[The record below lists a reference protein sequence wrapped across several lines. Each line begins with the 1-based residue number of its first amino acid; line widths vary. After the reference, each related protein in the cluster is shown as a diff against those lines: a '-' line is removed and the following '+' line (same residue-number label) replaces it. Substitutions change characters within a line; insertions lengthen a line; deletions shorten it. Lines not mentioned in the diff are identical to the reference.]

1 VLDRLLARPWIV
13 LAVALVVHTVVF
25 LAIQRDLSTA
35 DPLYYATDAHD
46 LVVRPAGPGAPPDDF
61 VFVMRLGLTL
71 PIALLYRLFGVSTLV
86 TNLPGLLAGLAIMAI
101 AYAAAATPRGKLLA
115 VLFALVCTPLL
126 VDGRELTA
134 DLPCAAVMAASIL
147 CLARRDRPR
156 GAHWLAGAAVLWLA
170 AFQVK
175 EVAVWCA
182 PIWVYAVV
190 RDLGDR
196 GGRWVLGTYAP
207 AIGVGAALATGYVIF
222 CAVLWGDPLA
232 RFHGIQDAASIHTW
246 SLVGHPTS
254 EWLARLTWQ
263 PPDLL
268 YKMFR
273 AALVPAVLSIWLVR
287 GRDRIWVV
295 ATAVI
300 ILLYWFGSSTT
311 SVYMPLPLHRRMVLP
326 AMPGLIVVAALATDA
341 ALDRLRDWRWRLAL
355 AVAFV
360 VLLGVPHVSSL
371 RKVWRPVRREAA
383 AYAALRAEVAGTT
396 DRIVLVCGDL
406 RCPLYTRFYF
416 GFEPP
421 ANLTVV
427 TTPDFAAAPL
437 PAPARVRVIAH
448 TLRSD
453 AQGME
458 VVRRAEALG
467 LPRITWHPEVRLYD
481 AGDGARLHDALAKP
495 P

>member
-1 VLDRLLARPWIV
+1 
-13 LAVALVVHTVVF
+13 
-25 LAIQRDLSTA
+25 
-35 DPLYYATDAHD
+35 
-46 LVVRPAGPGAPPDDF
+46 
-61 VFVMRLGLTL
+61 
-71 PIALLYRLFGVSTLV
+71 
-86 TNLPGLLAGLAIMAI
+86 
-101 AYAAAATPRGKLLA
+101 
-115 VLFALVCTPLL
+115 
-126 VDGRELTA
+126 
-134 DLPCAAVMAASIL
+134 
-147 CLARRDRPR
+147 
-156 GAHWLAGAAVLWLA
+156 
-170 AFQVK
+170 
-175 EVAVWCA
+175 
-182 PIWVYAVV
+182 
-190 RDLGDR
+190 
-196 GGRWVLGTYAP
+196 
-207 AIGVGAALATGYVIF
+207 
-222 CAVLWGDPLA
+222 
-232 RFHGIQDAASIHTW
+232 
-246 SLVGHPTS
+246 
-254 EWLARLTWQ
+254 
-263 PPDLL
+263 
-268 YKMFR
+268 
-273 AALVPAVLSIWLVR
+273 
-287 GRDRIWVV
+287 
-295 ATAVI
+295 
-300 ILLYWFGSSTT
+300 
-311 SVYMPLPLHRRMVLP
+311 MVLP